1 MRRVFYSHISIE
13 FWGIQEM
20 PIVFVGALLV
30 QDPLKL
36 RREIDDWM
44 ANYDERQEEKKRL
57 ARETQVGIPFVCQRY
72 DPEKLRYNRT

>member
-1 MRRVFYSHISIE
+1 MRRVIYSHIHPRNFHRIL
-13 FWGIQEM
+13 GIQEM
-20 PIVFVGALLV
+20 PIVFVEALFV

-72 DPEKLRYNRT
+72 TPKN